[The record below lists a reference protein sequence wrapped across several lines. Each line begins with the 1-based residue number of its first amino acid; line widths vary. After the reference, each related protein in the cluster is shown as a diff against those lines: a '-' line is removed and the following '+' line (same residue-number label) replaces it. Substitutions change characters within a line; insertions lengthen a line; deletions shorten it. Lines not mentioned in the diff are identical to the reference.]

1 MLPLS
6 DKQMLM
12 PIEPQIFTQEKKRK
26 EKKKIGQSNLN
37 LSMEVLPCSRIIT
50 QTLMNNPS
58 NAPYNLKSASI
69 TCIIQ
74 VQQLGICG

>member
-26 EKKKIGQSNLN
+26 EKKNVGQSNLN
-37 LSMEVLPCSRIIT
+37 LGLLLLPCSRIIT
-50 QTLMNNPS
+50 QTIMNNPS
-58 NAPYNLKSASI
+58 DAPYNLKVPQSPA
-69 TCIIQ
+69 
-74 VQQLGICG
+74 